1 MPQGVTG
8 FQPTEVLDSF
18 IEKAFLCLQ
27 EVFCY
32 ALSPA
37 NIGEEVH
44 KVRNLQ
50 IKEQK
55 VKELTEKFQ
64 KAQAAILTSYIGI
77 TVEEDTELRKKM
89 REAGVE
95 YKVVKNTL
103 TLRAAKEAGYSEI
116 EKYLVG
122 PVAIAF
128 SYDDPTAPARVLA
141 NFAENHKVIELKA
154 GIVQGQIFDT
164 QQVKELAK
172 IPPREVLIAKIL
184 GSFKAPLSNL
194 VYVLNAIKEKK
205 EANA

>member
-1 MPQGVTG
+1 M
-8 FQPTEVLDSF
+8 
-18 IEKAFLCLQ
+18 
-27 EVFCY
+27 
-32 ALSPA
+32 
-37 NIGEEVH
+37 
-44 KVRNLQ
+44 RNLQ

>member
-1 MPQGVTG
+1 M
-8 FQPTEVLDSF
+8 
-18 IEKAFLCLQ
+18 
-27 EVFCY
+27 
-32 ALSPA
+32 
-37 NIGEEVH
+37 
-44 KVRNLQ
+44 RNLQ

-103 TLRAAKEAGYSEI
+103 TLRAAKEAGYPEI
-116 EKYLVG
+116 EQYLVG

-141 NFAENHKVIELKA
+141 SFAENHKAIELKA

-164 QQVKELAK
+164 KKVIELSK